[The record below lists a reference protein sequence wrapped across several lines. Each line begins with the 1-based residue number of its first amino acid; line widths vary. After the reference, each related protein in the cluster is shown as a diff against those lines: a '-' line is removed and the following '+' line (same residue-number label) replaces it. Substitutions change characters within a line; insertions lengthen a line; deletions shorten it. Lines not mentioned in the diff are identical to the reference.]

1 MVQRVIFSGQ
11 DAANQAGL
19 WTTDGTSAGTAELA
33 VTGASSNG
41 LQPQSFT
48 LYGGKVLFWGQDTAN
63 QYGLWTTDGTSAGTT
78 ELSVAGASSYG
89 LYPQSF
95 TLYGGKVL
103 FWGQDTANQY
113 GLWTTDGTSAGTA
126 ELSVAGASSNGINP
140 QSFTLY
146 GGKVLFWGQD
156 TADQYGLW
164 TTDGTSAGT
173 VELSVTGA
181 SSNGLQPQSFTLYG
195 GKVLFWGH
203 DAANQYGLWTT
214 DGTSA
219 GTAELSVAGASSR
232 GLNPQSFTPYD
243 GKVLFQGLDAANHLG
258 LWTTDGTAAGTAELA
273 VAGAGGS
280 YGLQPQ
286 SFTLYGGKVLFEGLD
301 AADHY
306 GLWTT
311 DGTSAGTTELSVAG
325 ASSYGLQ
332 PQSLTAL
339 DITVRPTITALHATP
354 SAAGPL
360 GAGRTVSFTLTPSEA
375 VTVNTGDGSPALALS
390 NGGNATYAGQDTNGD
405 LLFTTAVAPG
415 QDTADLKV
423 TGFVPGGAFVTD
435 AAGSLLDA
443 SGLPALAGS
452 DTGIVVDTIAPATP
466 DAPALTS
473 NNDSGVAGDGVT
485 NVRTPT
491 LSGTA
496 EAGSTVVLSDAA
508 GQLASTTAGTDGRWS
523 VAAGTLADGTYAVT
537 ATATD
542 AAGNMSAS
550 SQPFALTINA
560 TPPTLAALHA
570 VPSAPGPLGAGRTV
584 SFTLTPSEAVTV
596 GTGNGSLPTLALSGG
611 GSATYASQD
620 SSGNLLFTATVA
632 AGQDTADLKVLGL
645 TLGGA
650 SVTDAAGSLLDAS
663 GLPALA
669 GSDTGIVVD
678 TIAPALTAA
687 FAANPQDAN
696 SGGITYGQVLS
707 GGGDPN
713 AAVTISE
720 GGHAI
725 GTAQADAAGT
735 WTYDP
740 SGVAPGSHVLA
751 VSEADAAGNT
761 GTVPAVA
768 FTVPD
773 TRFSAVNVTA
783 STSGSLVG
791 SDYSGPVGY
800 LQAEYIYGGTDDV
813 VVGAKVANVFLK
825 GGAGTDALA
834 AKAGSNV
841 LDGGAGSNWLV
852 GASGADG
859 GTDTFFVDG
868 RGGQTTWDTLLNFH
882 TGDMLTLWSY
892 DDTTG
897 STSWSDNQGAVGY
910 QGATLNADF
919 GGGSGAHALVT
930 FAGSSAGTAQFTAS
944 TGTAGGLAYLAV
956 TRTA

>member
-1 MVQRVIFSGQ
+1 
-11 DAANQAGL
+11 
-19 WTTDGTSAGTAELA
+19 
-33 VTGASSNG
+33 
-41 LQPQSFT
+41 
-48 LYGGKVLFWGQDTAN
+48 
-63 QYGLWTTDGTSAGTT
+63 
-78 ELSVAGASSYG
+78 
-89 LYPQSF
+89 
-95 TLYGGKVL
+95 
-103 FWGQDTANQY
+103 
-113 GLWTTDGTSAGTA
+113 
-126 ELSVAGASSNGINP
+126 VAGASSNGINP

-325 ASSYGLQ
+325 ASSYGLYPQSFTLYGGKVLFWGQDTANHYGLWTTDGTSAGTTELSVASASSYGLQ

>member
-103 FWGQDTANQY
+103 FWGQDT
-113 GLWTTDGTSAGTA
+113 
-126 ELSVAGASSNGINP
+126 
-140 QSFTLY
+140 
-146 GGKVLFWGQD
+146 
-156 TADQYGLW
+156 
-164 TTDGTSAGT
+164 
-173 VELSVTGA
+173 
-181 SSNGLQPQSFTLYG
+181 
-195 GKVLFWGH
+195 
-203 DAANQYGLWTT
+203 ANQYGLWTT